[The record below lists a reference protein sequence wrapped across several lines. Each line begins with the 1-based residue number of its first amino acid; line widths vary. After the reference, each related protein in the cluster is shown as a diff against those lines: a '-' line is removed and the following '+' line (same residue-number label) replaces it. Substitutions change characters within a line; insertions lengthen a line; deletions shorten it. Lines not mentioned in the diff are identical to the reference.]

1 MGAAIL
7 CQGPTEKPGPSMH
20 RPRRDRWRDL
30 TMGYRI
36 TWGLAA
42 LLACAWS
49 PLGATP
55 GMQTELPKAA
65 NASRTPEK
73 RAEKQPK
80 PRKSKR
86 PARSSGAASAAG

>member
-1 MGAAIL
+1 
-7 CQGPTEKPGPSMH
+7 MH
-20 RPRRDRWRDL
+20 RPHRDRWRDL
-30 TMGYRI
+30 TMGYCV

-42 LLACAWS
+42 LLACAGL
-49 PLGATP
+49 PAGAAP
-55 GMQTELPKAA
+55 GMQTELPKTA

-86 PARSSGAASAAG
+86 PARSGGAASAAG